1 MSTVIGI
8 DLGTTKSV
16 VGAWID
22 GKPVIIP
29 DKNGRH
35 SIPSEILIQGDL
47 NHQEVFVGWETRTKN
62 KYKNNSFIVYAIK
75 RMMGKTNT
83 DREKWWYVYPQYAI
97 SYILAE
103 LKCMAE
109 DFLNQ
114 DISDV
119 VIAIPAHFDINQR
132 RATIEAAKIAGLNV
146 INLINEATASALTY
160 FSKNPE
166 EQTIAVI
173 DIGGGTT
180 DISVINCWGDNF
192 YKVLTVD
199 GTATIGGIDFS
210 NLLYD
215 WYLERLNER
224 FGLSSSQ
231 ITKAIEV
238 IIRDRI
244 ETAKKELTD
253 NSFSSIYLPYLNI
266 NGQPLDEEF
275 VVTQTEFERLS
286 HDIVDQ
292 VLELIKRTI
301 KEHHQILSFLLL
313 GGASNTY
320 GIKNRIIN
328 ELNISP
334 IKGVNIETAVA
345 IGAIIKSAS
354 LNSKSKTLII
364 DCLQDNY
371 GIAMKGDVFE
381 IFLSKDDRIPNSQ
394 TKEFITTEDNQSSLL
409 IKVYK
414 GSRPL
419 VTGNTFIGSIEI
431 KDLPPAPKGE
441 IVLDVRFDVDSN
453 MDISVS
459 ATIKGNPK
467 FDVKTILKSQNAIP
481 EELINDMCKKVS
493 LWKSKR
499 KIREY

>member
-1 MSTVIGI
+1 MNTTIGI

-29 DKNGRH
+29 DRNGRL
-35 SIPSEILIQGDL
+35 SIPSEILIQGDID
-47 NHQEVFVGWETRTKN
+47 HQEVFVGWESRTKN
-62 KYKNNSFIVYAIK
+62 KYQNNSFIVYAIK
-75 RMMGKTNT
+75 RMMGKSNS

-109 DFLNQ
+109 EFLRK

-160 FSKNPE
+160 FSKNPA
-166 EQTIAVI
+166 EQIIAVV

-180 DISVINCWGDNF
+180 DISVINSWGDSF

-210 NLLYD
+210 NLLYTWFLKKLD
-215 WYLERLNER
+215 EKYNIQ
-224 FGLSSSQ
+224 SSH

-238 IIRDRI
+238 IITDEI
-244 ETAKKELTD
+244 ELAKKELSENTI
-253 NSFSSIYLPYLNI
+253 SKIYIPYLQI
-266 NGQPLDEEF
+266 NGIFLKEEIIIS
-275 VVTQTEFERLS
+275 QIEFEQLS
-286 HDIVDQ
+286 HGLVDQ
-292 VLELIKRTI
+292 ILDLIKKVT
-301 KEHHQILSFLLL
+301 KGHNVVSFLLL
-313 GGASNTY
+313 GGASNTF
-320 GIKNRIIN
+320 GIKKRIIN
-328 ELNISP
+328 ELNVRP

-354 LNSKSKTLII
+354 LTSKSTTLII
-364 DCLQDNY
+364 ECLQDNY
-371 GIAMKGDVFE
+371 GIAVQGDVFE
-381 IFLSKDDRIPNSQ
+381 IFLSKDDVIPHSL

-414 GSRPL
+414 GNRPM
-419 VTGNTFIGSIEI
+419 VNGNTFMGSIEI
-431 KDLPPAPKGE
+431 KDLPPAPKGK

-459 ATIKGNPK
+459 ATIKGNQK
-467 FDVKTILKSQNAIP
+467 FDVKTILKSQNVIP

-493 LWKSKR
+493 MWESKR